1 MLLSVGYTMVS
12 EEYVEM
18 TKWDGPE
25 ETCAHY
31 SSNGQVS
38 SPSSLIVVLQHIGP
52 SALFRIRV
60 A

>member
-1 MLLSVGYTMVS
+1 MVS